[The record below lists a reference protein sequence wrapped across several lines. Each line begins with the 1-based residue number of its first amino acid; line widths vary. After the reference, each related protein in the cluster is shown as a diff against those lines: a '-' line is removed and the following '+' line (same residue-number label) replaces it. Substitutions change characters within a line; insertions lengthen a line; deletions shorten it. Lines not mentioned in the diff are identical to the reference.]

1 MNIIKLNILKDY
13 QYMGRKLFNKLPTNV
28 QKSAKDIKSLKKMRK
43 DRLIQECFHNIWTFK
58 LIL

>member
-13 QYMGRKLFNKLPTNV
+13 QYMERNKLPKNV
-28 QKSAKDIKSLKKMRK
+28 QKSAKDIKSLKKMRNDK
-43 DRLIQECFHNIWTFK
+43 LIQECFHNIWTFK